1 MVAAGK
7 PASLAGVVL
16 AGGASPWQGREKAM
30 KQVPGSPA
38 PTTMVEHVVS
48 VVGERCQPVFVV
60 ASPGQ
65 SLPEL
70 PAQVVRDDVRGHG
83 LLSAISRGLHAAAEA
98 GATWAFLCSVD
109 AAVLTVDVI
118 DALAARAAEVDADI
132 VLPWDGSNHYLAAVY
147 RTELARQVD
156 DLVAAG
162 ERNLPALI
170 DRVDSQRV
178 VISDSRPPADA
189 KPATRPA
196 QPAGHRT
203 LIHAERPCRV
213 FRI

>member
-16 AGGASPWQGREKAM
+16 AGGASPWQGRETAM
-30 KQVPGSPA
+30 KQVPGSPV
-38 PTTMVEHVVS
+38 PTTMVQHAVS

-83 LLSAISRGLHAAAEA
+83 LLSAISRGLHAAADA

-109 AAVLTVDVI
+109 AAVLTADVI
-118 DALAARAAEVDADI
+118 DAVAARAAEVDADI

-147 RTELARQVD
+147 RTELASQVD
-156 DLVAAG
+156 ELVAAG

-189 KPATRPA
+189 KPANGLRSLL
-196 QPAGHRT
+196 GIGR
-203 LIHAERPCRV
+203 
-213 FRI
+213 

>member
-16 AGGASPWQGREKAM
+16 AGGASPWQGRESAM

-38 PTTMVEHVVS
+38 PTTMVERAVS
-48 VVGERCQPVFVV
+48 IVGERCQPVFVV

-98 GATWAFLCSVD
+98 GATSAFLCSVD
-109 AAVLTVDVI
+109 ATVLSADVI
-118 DALAARAAEVDADI
+118 DAVAARAAEVDADI

-147 RTELARQVD
+147 RTELAKQVD
-156 DLVAAG
+156 ELVAAG

-189 KPATRPA
+189 KPASGLRSLL
-196 QPAGHRT
+196 GIGR
-203 LIHAERPCRV
+203 
-213 FRI
+213 

>member
-1 MVAAGK
+1 M
-7 PASLAGVVL
+7 
-16 AGGASPWQGREKAM
+16 
-30 KQVPGSPA
+30 
-38 PTTMVEHVVS
+38 
-48 VVGERCQPVFVV
+48 FVV
-60 ASPGQ
+60 AAPGQ

-70 PAQVVRDDVRGHG
+70 PAQIVRDDVRGEG
-83 LLSAISRGLHAAAEA
+83 PLLAIARGLHAAAEA
-98 GATWAFLCSVD
+98 GAERAFLCSVD
-109 AAVLTVDVI
+109 VAVPHRRLDRR
-118 DALAARAAEVDADI
+118 LAARAAEVDADI

-189 KPATRPA
+189 KPASGLRSLL
-196 QPAGHRT
+196 GIGR
-203 LIHAERPCRV
+203 
-213 FRI
+213 

>member
-1 MVAAGK
+1 MVAASK

-16 AGGASPWQGREKAM
+16 AAGASPWQGREKAM
-30 KQVPGSPA
+30 KHVPGSPA
-38 PTTMVEHVVS
+38 TTMVEHAVS
-48 VVGERCQPVFVV
+48 VVGQRCQPVFVV

-98 GATWAFLCSVD
+98 GAMSAFVCAVD
-109 AAVLTVDVI
+109 AAVLTADVI
-118 DALAARAAEVDADI
+118 DAVEARAAEVDADI

-147 RTELARQVD
+147 RTELAGKID

-170 DRVDSQRV
+170 DRVDSQPV
-178 VISDSRPPADA
+178 GISDSRPPADG
-189 KPATRPA
+189 KPVTGLRSLL
-196 QPAGHRT
+196 GIGR
-203 LIHAERPCRV
+203 
-213 FRI
+213 

>member
-1 MVAAGK
+1 MAAAGK

-16 AGGASPWQGREKAM
+16 AVGTSPWQGREKAM
-30 KQVPGSPA
+30 KQVSGSSA
-38 PTTMVEHVVS
+38 PTTMVEHAVS

-83 LLSAISRGLHAAAEA
+83 LLSAISRGLHAAAES
-98 GATWAFLCSVD
+98 GAAWAFLCSVD
-109 AAVLTVDVI
+109 AAVLTADVI
-118 DALAARAAEVDADI
+118 DAVAARAAEVDADI

-147 RTELARQVD
+147 RTELARQID

-178 VISDSRPPADA
+178 VIADSRPPADA
-189 KPATRPA
+189 KPASGLRSLL
-196 QPAGHRT
+196 GIGR
-203 LIHAERPCRV
+203 
-213 FRI
+213 

>member
-1 MVAAGK
+1 MAAAAK

-16 AGGASPWQGREKAM
+16 AGGASLRNGRDKALRAVPAGLSDSQGH
-30 KQVPGSPA
+30 
-38 PTTMVEHVVS
+38 TTMVEHVVS
-48 VVGERCQPVFVV
+48 IVGQRCEPVFVV
-60 ASPGQ
+60 AAPGQ

-70 PAQVVRDDVRGHG
+70 PAQVVRDDVRGVG
-83 LLSAISRGLHAAAEA
+83 PLLAIARGLHAAAEA
-98 GATWAFLCSVD
+98 GAERAFLCSVD
-109 AAVLTVDVI
+109 VPFLTTDLI
-118 DALAARAAEVDADI
+118 DAVAARAVEVDADI

-147 RTELARQVD
+147 RTELARQID

-189 KPATRPA
+189 KPASGLRSLL
-196 QPAGHRT
+196 GIGR
-203 LIHAERPCRV
+203 
-213 FRI
+213 

>member
-16 AGGASPWQGREKAM
+16 AGGASPWQGRETAM
-30 KQVPGSPA
+30 KQAPGSPV
-38 PTTMVEHVVS
+38 PTTMVEHAVS

-83 LLSAISRGLHAAAEA
+83 LLSAISRGLHAAAES

-109 AAVLTVDVI
+109 AAVLTADVI
-118 DALAARAAEVDADI
+118 DAVAARAAEVDADI

-147 RTELARQVD
+147 RTELARQID

-170 DRVDSQRV
+170 DRVDSPRV
-178 VISDSRPPADA
+178 VISASHPSADA
-189 KPATRPA
+189 KPASGLRSLL
-196 QPAGHRT
+196 GIGR
-203 LIHAERPCRV
+203 
-213 FRI
+213 

>member
-1 MVAAGK
+1 MAAAGK

-38 PTTMVEHVVS
+38 PTTMVAHAVS
-48 VVGERCQPVFVV
+48 IVGERCQPVFVV

-70 PAQVVRDDVRGHG
+70 PAQVLRDDVRGHG

-109 AAVLTVDVI
+109 AAVLTADVI
-118 DALAARAAEVDADI
+118 DAVAARAAEVDADI

-189 KPATRPA
+189 KPASGLRSLL
-196 QPAGHRT
+196 GIGR
-203 LIHAERPCRV
+203 
-213 FRI
+213 

>member
-16 AGGASPWQGREKAM
+16 AGGASPWQGRETAM
-30 KQVPGSPA
+30 KQAPGSPV
-38 PTTMVEHVVS
+38 PTTMVQHAVS

-83 LLSAISRGLHAAAEA
+83 LLSAISRGLHAAAES

-109 AAVLTVDVI
+109 AAVLTADVI
-118 DALAARAAEVDADI
+118 DAVAARAAEVDADV

-147 RTELARQVD
+147 RTELASRVD
-156 DLVAAG
+156 ELVAAG

-178 VISDSRPPADA
+178 VISDSGPPADA
-189 KPATRPA
+189 KPASGLRSLL
-196 QPAGHRT
+196 GIGR
-203 LIHAERPCRV
+203 
-213 FRI
+213 

>member
-1 MVAAGK
+1 MVAASK

-16 AGGASPWQGREKAM
+16 AAGASPWQGREKAM
-30 KQVPGSPA
+30 KHVPGSPA
-38 PTTMVEHVVS
+38 TTMVEHAVS
-48 VVGERCQPVFVV
+48 VVGQRCQPVFVV

-98 GATWAFLCSVD
+98 GAMSAFVCAVD
-109 AAVLTVDVI
+109 AAVLTADVI
-118 DALAARAAEVDADI
+118 DAVEARAAEVDADI

-147 RTELARQVD
+147 RTELAGKID

-178 VISDSRPPADA
+178 VISDSRPPADG
-189 KPATRPA
+189 KPVTGLRSLL
-196 QPAGHRT
+196 GIGR
-203 LIHAERPCRV
+203 
-213 FRI
+213 

>member
-16 AGGASPWQGREKAM
+16 AGGASLRNGRDKAL
-30 KQVPGSPA
+30 KAVSAGLSGSHGH
-38 PTTMVEHVVS
+38 TTMVEHVVGI
-48 VVGERCQPVFVV
+48 VGQRCEPVFVV
-60 ASPGQ
+60 AAPGQ

-70 PAQVVRDDVRGHG
+70 PAQVVRDDVRGVG
-83 LLSAISRGLHAAAEA
+83 PLLAIARGLHAAAEA
-98 GATWAFLCSVD
+98 GAERAFLCSVD
-109 AAVLTVDVI
+109 VPFLTADLI
-118 DALAARAAEVDADI
+118 DAVSARAAEVDADI
-132 VLPWDGSNHYLAAVY
+132 VLPWDGTNHYLAAVY
-147 RTELARQVD
+147 RTELARRID

-189 KPATRPA
+189 KPASGLRSLL
-196 QPAGHRT
+196 GIGR
-203 LIHAERPCRV
+203 
-213 FRI
+213 

>member
-1 MVAAGK
+1 MTAAGT

-16 AGGASPWQGREKAM
+16 AGGSSPWQGRENAM
-30 KQVPGSPA
+30 KQVSGSSA
-38 PTTMVEHVVS
+38 PTTMVEHAVS

-83 LLSAISRGLHAAAEA
+83 LLSAISRGLHAAAES
-98 GATWAFLCSVD
+98 GAAWAFLCSVD
-109 AAVLTVDVI
+109 AAVLTADVI
-118 DALAARAAEVDADI
+118 DAVAARAAEVDADI

-147 RTELARQVD
+147 RTELARQID

-178 VISDSRPPADA
+178 VISDSRPCADA
-189 KPATRPA
+189 KPASGLRSLL
-196 QPAGHRT
+196 GIGR
-203 LIHAERPCRV
+203 
-213 FRI
+213 

>member
-1 MVAAGK
+1 MAAAGK

-16 AGGASPWQGREKAM
+16 AGGASPWQGRENAL
-30 KQVPGSPA
+30 KQVPGSSA
-38 PTTMVEHVVS
+38 PTTMVEQVVS

-70 PAQVVRDDVRGHG
+70 PAQVVRDEVRGHG
-83 LLSAISRGLHAAAEA
+83 LLSAISRGLYAAADA

-109 AAVLTVDVI
+109 AAVLSVGVI
-118 DALAARAAEVDADI
+118 DAVAARAAEVDADI

-147 RTELARQVD
+147 RTELASQVD

-162 ERNLPALI
+162 ERNLTALI

-178 VISDSRPPADA
+178 VISDTHPAADG
-189 KPATRPA
+189 KPASGLRSLL
-196 QPAGHRT
+196 GIGR
-203 LIHAERPCRV
+203 
-213 FRI
+213 

>member
-1 MVAAGK
+1 MAAAAK

-16 AGGASPWQGREKAM
+16 AGGASLRNGRDKALKVVPDGLSGSQGH
-30 KQVPGSPA
+30 
-38 PTTMVEHVVS
+38 TTMVEHVVNI
-48 VVGERCQPVFVV
+48 VGQRCEPVFVV
-60 ASPGQ
+60 AAPGQ

-70 PAQVVRDDVRGHG
+70 PAQVVRDDVRGVG
-83 LLSAISRGLHAAAEA
+83 PLLAIARGLHAAAEA
-98 GATWAFLCSVD
+98 GAERAFLCSVD
-109 AAVLTVDVI
+109 VPFLTADLI

-162 ERNLPALI
+162 ARNLPALI

-189 KPATRPA
+189 KPASGLRSLL
-196 QPAGHRT
+196 GIGR
-203 LIHAERPCRV
+203 
-213 FRI
+213 

>member
-1 MVAAGK
+1 
-7 PASLAGVVL
+7 VVL
-16 AGGASPWQGREKAM
+16 AGGASPWQGRETAM
-30 KQVPGSPA
+30 KQAPGSPV
-38 PTTMVEHVVS
+38 PTTMVEHAVS

-70 PAQVVRDDVRGHG
+70 PAQVVRDDARGHG
-83 LLSAISRGLHAAAEA
+83 LLSAISRGLHAAAES

-118 DALAARAAEVDADI
+118 DAVAARAAEVDADI

-178 VISDSRPPADA
+178 VISDSRPSADA
-189 KPATRPA
+189 KPVSGLRSLL
-196 QPAGHRT
+196 GIGR
-203 LIHAERPCRV
+203 
-213 FRI
+213 

>member
-16 AGGASPWQGREKAM
+16 AGGASPWQGRETAM
-30 KQVPGSPA
+30 KQAPGSPV
-38 PTTMVEHVVS
+38 PTTMVEHAVS

-70 PAQVVRDDVRGHG
+70 PAQVVRDDARGHG
-83 LLSAISRGLHAAAEA
+83 LLSAISRGLHAAAES

-118 DALAARAAEVDADI
+118 DAVAARAAEVDADI

-178 VISDSRPPADA
+178 VISDSRPSADA
-189 KPATRPA
+189 KPVSGLRSLL
-196 QPAGHRT
+196 GIGR
-203 LIHAERPCRV
+203 
-213 FRI
+213 

>member
-1 MVAAGK
+1 MAAAGK

-16 AGGASPWQGREKAM
+16 AGGASLRNGRDKALKAVPAGLSDPQGH
-30 KQVPGSPA
+30 
-38 PTTMVEHVVS
+38 TTMVEHVVS
-48 VVGERCQPVFVV
+48 IVGQRCEPIFVV
-60 ASPGQ
+60 AAPGQ

-70 PAQVVRDDVRGHG
+70 PAQVVRDDVRGVG
-83 LLSAISRGLHAAAEA
+83 PLLAIARGLHAAAEA
-98 GATWAFLCSVD
+98 GAERAFLCSVD
-109 AAVLTVDVI
+109 VPFLTTDLI
-118 DALAARAAEVDADI
+118 DAVAARAAEVDADI

-147 RTELARQVD
+147 RTELARQID

-189 KPATRPA
+189 KPVSGLRSLL
-196 QPAGHRT
+196 GIGR
-203 LIHAERPCRV
+203 
-213 FRI
+213 

>member
-16 AGGASPWQGREKAM
+16 AAGASPWQGREKAM
-30 KQVPGSPA
+30 KRAPGSPA
-38 PTTMVEHVVS
+38 TTMVEHAVS
-48 VVGERCQPVFVV
+48 VVGQRCQPVFVV
-60 ASPGQ
+60 SSPGQ
-65 SLPEL
+65 SLPDL

-83 LLSAISRGLHAAAEA
+83 LLSAISRGLHAAADA
-98 GATWAFLCSVD
+98 GATSAFVC
-109 AAVLTVDVI
+109 AVEATVLNADVI
-118 DALAARAAEVDADI
+118 DAVAARAAEVDADI

-189 KPATRPA
+189 KPATGLRSLLGA
-196 QPAGHRT
+196 AR
-203 LIHAERPCRV
+203 
-213 FRI
+213 

>member
-1 MVAAGK
+1 VAAAGK

-16 AGGASPWQGREKAM
+16 AGGASPWQGRETAM
-30 KQVPGSPA
+30 KQAPGSPV
-38 PTTMVEHVVS
+38 PTTMVEHAVS

-70 PAQVVRDDVRGHG
+70 PAQVVRDDARGHG
-83 LLSAISRGLHAAAEA
+83 LLSAISRGLHAAAES

-118 DALAARAAEVDADI
+118 DAVAARAAEVDADI

-178 VISDSRPPADA
+178 VISDSRPSADA
-189 KPATRPA
+189 KPVSGLRSLL
-196 QPAGHRT
+196 GIGR
-203 LIHAERPCRV
+203 
-213 FRI
+213 

>member
-1 MVAAGK
+1 MAAAGK

-16 AGGASPWQGREKAM
+16 AGGASPWQGRETAM
-30 KQVPGSPA
+30 KLVPGSST
-38 PTTMVEHVVS
+38 PTTMVEHAVS

-83 LLSAISRGLHAAAEA
+83 LLSAISCGLHAAAEV

-109 AAVLTVDVI
+109 ATVLTADVI
-118 DALAARAAEVDADI
+118 DAVAARAAEVDADI

-147 RTELARQVD
+147 RTELARQID

-189 KPATRPA
+189 KPASGLRSLL
-196 QPAGHRT
+196 GIGR
-203 LIHAERPCRV
+203 
-213 FRI
+213 

>member
-1 MVAAGK
+1 MAAAGT

-16 AGGASPWQGREKAM
+16 AGGASPWQGRETAM
-30 KQVPGSPA
+30 KQAPGSPV
-38 PTTMVEHVVS
+38 PTTMVEHAVS

-60 ASPGQ
+60 ASQGQ

-70 PAQVVRDDVRGHG
+70 PAQVVRDDARGHG

-118 DALAARAAEVDADI
+118 DAVAARAAEVDADI

-189 KPATRPA
+189 KPASGLRSLL
-196 QPAGHRT
+196 GIGR
-203 LIHAERPCRV
+203 
-213 FRI
+213 